1 MLTKYFSPQTK
12 TKNDIVV
19 ERIVVVVVVV
29 IGLIDSNQF
38 GIKETISIFCEERL
52 CVYVVGC
59 FNRKSVSLLKLKQK
73 IQFRT

>member
-19 ERIVVVVVVV
+19 ERIVVVVL
-29 IGLIDSNQF
+29 GSIDLNRF

-59 FNRKSVSLLKLKQK
+59 FDRKSVTEYLTSWD
-73 IQFRT
+73 

>member
-19 ERIVVVVVVV
+19 ERIAVVVV
-29 IGLIDSNQF
+29 GSIDLNRF

-52 CVYVVGC
+52 CVYVVSC
-59 FNRKSVSLLKLKQK
+59 FDRKSVTEYLTSWD
-73 IQFRT
+73 

>member
-29 IGLIDSNQF
+29 GSIDSNRF
-38 GIKETISIFCEERL
+38 GIKETISIFCEESL
-52 CVYVVGC
+52 CVYVVSC
-59 FNRKSVSLLKLKQK
+59 FGQKSVTEYLTSSD
-73 IQFRT
+73 

>member
-19 ERIVVVVVVV
+19 ERIVVVVVV
-29 IGLIDSNQF
+29 GSIDSNRF

-52 CVYVVGC
+52 CVYVVSC
-59 FNRKSVSLLKLKQK
+59 FGRKSVTEYLTSWD
-73 IQFRT
+73 

>member
-29 IGLIDSNQF
+29 VGSIDSNRF
-38 GIKETISIFCEERL
+38 GIKETMSIFCEERV

-59 FNRKSVSLLKLKQK
+59 FGRKSVTEYLTSWD
-73 IQFRT
+73 

>member
-19 ERIVVVVVVV
+19 ERIAVVVV
-29 IGLIDSNQF
+29 GLIDSNRF

-52 CVYVVGC
+52 CVYVVSC
-59 FNRKSVSLLKLKQK
+59 FGRKNVTEYLISWD
-73 IQFRT
+73 

>member
-19 ERIVVVVVVV
+19 ERIVVVVVV
-29 IGLIDSNQF
+29 GSIDSNRF

-52 CVYVVGC
+52 CVYVVSC
-59 FNRKSVSLLKLKQK
+59 FGRKSVTKYLTSWDL
-73 IQFRT
+73 

>member
-29 IGLIDSNQF
+29 GSIDSNRF
-38 GIKETISIFCEERL
+38 GIKETMSIFCEERV
-52 CVYVVGC
+52 CVYVVSC
-59 FNRKSVSLLKLKQK
+59 FGRKSVTEYLTS
-73 IQFRT
+73 

>member
-19 ERIVVVVVVV
+19 ERIAVVVV
-29 IGLIDSNQF
+29 GSIDSNRF

-52 CVYVVGC
+52 CVYVVSC
-59 FNRKSVSLLKLKQK
+59 FDRKSVTEYLTSWD
-73 IQFRT
+73 

>member
-19 ERIVVVVVVV
+19 ERIAVVVVES
-29 IGLIDSNQF
+29 IDLNRF

-59 FNRKSVSLLKLKQK
+59 FDRKSVSLLKLKQK
-73 IQFRT
+73 IRFRT

>member
-19 ERIVVVVVVV
+19 ERIAVVVV
-29 IGLIDSNQF
+29 GSIDSNRF

-52 CVYVVGC
+52 CVYLVCC
-59 FNRKSVSLLKLKQK
+59 FGQK
-73 IQFRT
+73 CVTEYLTSWD